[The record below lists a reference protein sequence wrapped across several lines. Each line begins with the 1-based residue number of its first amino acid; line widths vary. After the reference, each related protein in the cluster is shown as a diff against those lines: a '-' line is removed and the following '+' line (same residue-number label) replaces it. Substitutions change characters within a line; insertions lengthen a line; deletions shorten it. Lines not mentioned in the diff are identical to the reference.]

1 MGRVSM
7 ILVMSFVMSIS
18 AYLTTLSSSQKTV
31 LKTYI
36 QTDNAIEAHNVS
48 NSFAH
53 YCLRYLEK
61 HNGWRTGLKNQK
73 IKNSDAVCS
82 VKIDDSSTNSKLQYG
97 EILITSVASIQNPIN
112 NATVRCTTYAMQR
125 AVPFSQYA
133 LFAGHF
139 PSGLYFGT
147 GEKVDGPVHVNGA
160 MGVMGVPGPIF
171 TDNVS
176 STSGVSYAGGAN
188 QYNFKGFQGTNND
201 FHHDNIP
208 LPNNMGLTNAARSK
222 AYRVPNGYNYLE
234 MKANGTVILSKDSW
248 YSASYGSH
256 IKTLSVYN
264 INEHNGG
271 IILAPHDI
279 HIKGTLKGRLS
290 IASDQHIIADE
301 NITYANDPRTDI
313 SSTDMLGLM
322 SAQDFTIGTSHTAY
336 NDSILIMAN
345 IFTKGSIKIEN
356 YAGIGQRGHFTVYGS
371 RTQRTLSATYTT
383 RVYYTAYQFRSIY
396 DYFTHKNYNY
406 VYNSWRQRANGRGHW
421 EYDIERRRIKY
432 SSYWGYKK
440 RYFDVVVGKHWVG
453 DAWSGYKEQ
462 IVYDNRFR
470 KWAPPG
476 TPYTNDE
483 KKLAMWNETF

>member
-31 LKTYI
+31 LTTYI
-36 QTDNAIEAHNVS
+36 QTDNAIETHNVS

-61 HNGWRTGLKNQK
+61 HNGWRAGLKNK
-73 IKNSDAVCS
+73 KFENSDAICN
-82 VKIDDSSTNSKLQYG
+82 VKIDDYSTNSDLQYG
-97 EILITSVASIQNPIN
+97 EILITSVAEIKNNIN
-112 NATVRCTTYAMQR
+112 NATVKCTTYAMQR

-139 PSGLYFGT
+139 PSGLFFGT

-160 MGVMGVPGPIF
+160 MGVMGIPGPTF

-176 STSGVSYAGGAN
+176 STSGVNYAGGAN
-188 QYNFKGFQGTNND
+188 QSNYNGFQGTNND
-201 FHHDNIP
+201 FNHDPIP
-208 LPNNMGLTNAARSK
+208 LPNNMGLTNAARGK
-222 AYRVPNGYNYLE
+222 AYKVPNGYNYLE
-234 MKANGTVILSKDSW
+234 MKANGTVVLSKDSW
-248 YSASYGSH
+248 YSPNYGTH
-256 IKTLSVYN
+256 TKTLSVFD
-264 INEHNGG
+264 INENNGG
-271 IILAPHDI
+271 IILTPHDI
-279 HIKGTLKGRLS
+279 HIKGTLKGQLS

-301 NITYANDPRTDI
+301 NVMYANDPRKDI
-313 SSTDMLGLM
+313 SSKDMLGLM
-322 SAQDFTIGTSHTAY
+322 SAQDFKIGTSHSSY
-336 NDSILIMAN
+336 NDSIMIMAN

-371 RTQRTLSATYTT
+371 RTQKTLSATYTT
-383 RVYYTAYQFRSIY
+383 RVYYTAYQFRTIY
-396 DYFTHKNYNY
+396 DYFTHKNYSY
-406 VYNSWRQRANGRGHW
+406 VYNSWRQRADGYGHW

-432 SSYWGYKK
+432 ASYWGYHTN
-440 RYFDVVVGKHWVG
+440 YFDVITGRHWVG

-476 TPYTNDE
+476 TPYTNNE
-483 KKLAMWNETF
+483 KRLAMWNETF